1 MTAVT
6 LISWKV
12 TLCDYHHFNNRNFMP
27 VSENKSACNRA
38 RHPSARHFGAAK
50 SAAAHRVEV
59 RAATDDVAS
68 LVEIHVEKVVVTGF

>member
-27 VSENKSACNRA
+27 VSDNCSGNCQ
-38 RHPSARHFGAAK
+38 
-50 SAAAHRVEV
+50 RVTVGVCEG
-59 RAATDDVAS
+59 
-68 LVEIHVEKVVVTGF
+68 VEKSWM